1 MNNIEEVLR
10 KALFEAELREFE
22 DAAEIGLLRQRVAL
36 LEQEVDDALAACLQ
50 KDSELAACDDENTAR
65 EALKLK
71 QRGHKLNCRFCRK
84 QFESKELLIN
94 HQTRWKDCISKKTRE
109 YILFNDY

>member
-10 KALFEAELREFE
+10 KALFEAEQRACE

-36 LEQEVDDALAACLQ
+36 LEQEVADCLQ
-50 KDSELAACDDENTAR
+50 KDRELAACDDENTAR
-65 EALKLK
+65 EALK

-84 QFESKELLIN
+84 QFESRELLIN
-94 HQTRWKDCISKKTRE
+94 HQTHWKDCISKKTRE